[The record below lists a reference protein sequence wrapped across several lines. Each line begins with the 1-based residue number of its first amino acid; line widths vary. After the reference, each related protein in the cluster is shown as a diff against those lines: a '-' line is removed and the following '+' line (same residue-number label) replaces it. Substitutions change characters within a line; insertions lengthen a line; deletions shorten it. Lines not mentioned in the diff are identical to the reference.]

1 MLRTMRFESLHLAVR
16 RSVWLA
22 RLTVVTRILLAV
34 GFIPTGLVKVI
45 GHRFTV
51 LGADTP
57 VGAFFDALYQTGAYW
72 QFLGWT
78 QVIAGVLVLIPGT
91 ACLGALLFLAIM
103 TNIFAITLSL
113 SFAGTPYVTGL
124 MLLAVIYLVCWDF
137 HRWKRIIS
145 KAPPHEPPPPP
156 ARSWRRLEHTLLSF
170 GTTAGL
176 MFFLSTR
183 NLCPPRLGLIAL
195 SLAALLGLAV
205 LVLWLLQDRRQRHEQ
220 AGTMPSRAG
229 A

>member
-1 MLRTMRFESLHLAVR
+1 MLGTMRFESLHLAVR

-34 GFIPTGLVKVI
+34 GFIPTGLVKVM

-57 VGAFFDALYQTGAYW
+57 IGAFFEALYQTGTYW

-78 QVIAGVLVLIPGT
+78 QVIAGVLVLIPRM

-103 TNIFAITLSL
+103 TNIFVITVSL
-113 SFAGTPYVTGL
+113 SFPGTPFVTGL
-124 MLLAVIYLVCWDF
+124 MLTAVVYLVCWDF

-145 KAPPHEPPPPP
+145 NTPPHEPPPPP
-156 ARSWRRLEHTLLSF
+156 ARTWRRLEHTLLAL
-170 GTTAGL
+170 GTAAGL
-176 MFFLSTR
+176 VFFLSTR
-183 NLCPPRLGLIAL
+183 SLCPPRLGFSAL
-195 SLAALLGLAV
+195 GLAALLGLAV
-205 LVLWLLQDRRQRHEQ
+205 LVVWLLQDRRQGQGQ
-220 AGTMPSRAG
+220 ACPD
-229 A
+229 